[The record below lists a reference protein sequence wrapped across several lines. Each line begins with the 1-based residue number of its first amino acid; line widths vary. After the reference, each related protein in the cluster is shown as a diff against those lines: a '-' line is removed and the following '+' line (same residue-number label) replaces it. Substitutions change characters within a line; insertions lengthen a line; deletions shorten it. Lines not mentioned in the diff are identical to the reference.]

1 MAVEKLAPFFF
12 VPAGID
18 AGKKRADGVGVCV
31 PAPAGVVGLGGLAVF
46 QVGHER
52 TADLQMLREQ
62 VAELS
67 GRARAE
73 KRRQRPGKVLRILQ
87 QPLRDRR
94 EIGQTG
100 RCADDEKA
108 RPVDVLLSELPKPL
122 HQADLPGGVTSL
134 HGHCLLCLYPA
145 CAAKSDR
152 VRAGSLAHL
161 LRSKDKKGCNFAPD
175 AL

>member
-12 VPAGID
+12 VPAGVD
-18 AGKKRADGVGVCV
+18 TGKKRADGVGVCV
-31 PAPAGVVGLGGLAVF
+31 PAPAGVVGFGGLAVF
-46 QVGHER
+46 QVSHER

-62 VAELS
+62 VAGLS

-87 QPLRDRR
+87 QPFRDRR

-108 RPVDVLLSELPKPL
+108 RPVDVLLPERRSRCIR
-122 HQADLPGGVTSL
+122 QT
-134 HGHCLLCLYPA
+134 C
-145 CAAKSDR
+145 
-152 VRAGSLAHL
+152 RAV
-161 LRSKDKKGCNFAPD
+161 
-175 AL
+175 

>member
-12 VPAGID
+12 VPAGVD

-31 PAPAGVVGLGGLAVF
+31 PAPAGVVGFGGLAVF

-67 GRARAE
+67 GRAR
-73 KRRQRPGKVLRILQ
+73 VF
-87 QPLRDRR
+87 
-94 EIGQTG
+94 
-100 RCADDEKA
+100 
-108 RPVDVLLSELPKPL
+108 
-122 HQADLPGGVTSL
+122 
-134 HGHCLLCLYPA
+134 
-145 CAAKSDR
+145 
-152 VRAGSLAHL
+152 LAVL